1 MDGELRSWRPLVQT
15 PQAARPTAPTDWT
28 ALREQADIQDLVHSY
43 LRIEDARLRAA
54 AVAAVRALGVHSP
67 G

>member
-1 MDGELRSWRPLVQT
+1 MDGELRSWRALVQT

-28 ALREQADIQDLVHSY
+28 ALRDRGDIQDLVHSY
-43 LRIEDARLRAA
+43 LRIEDARMRAA
-54 AVAAVRALGVHSP
+54 AVAAVRALAVPSP